1 MSEED
6 TLAVVAGELARG
18 FQPLEQALASP
29 NALQDF
35 LRELGWNVNGVPQPV
50 RDLAGAVQD
59 VVASVEAG
67 VSVESAPALAGKIA
81 RLIEEINQ
89 LATAP
94 HAALPVPEPAA
105 FAAEFPEQLAKHLIA
120 THLIHHRPLL
130 AGVLKVA
137 GLLVDEEVEATGT
150 RLTYRRRAFDWE
162 RLPDTLAQ
170 PFAATRAR
178 YDWGRRDIDLRLLLE
193 DVQQIASGLG
203 MPTRIAVL
211 DDASFR
217 YLSGGAAD
225 VDDRYRF
232 LLRWHLFEALPPGG
246 RATVAVSLT
255 GTPPPPGGNAGI
267 AILPFV
273 ASELDTELELSEELD
288 VVFEAEAALSS
299 GIAIQIHPDDPARIV
314 SDIFPTDGGTTG
326 VPPSTAAVTAGF
338 EHRPETDEAVLLIG
352 SRPGSRLEYDALS
365 LVAGAQPGSG
375 GRTSTFLEARLRG
388 AAAVIEPSQNETDSF
403 LKRLL
408 PNEGLRIESD
418 IEVGVDSV
426 AGVYFKGSAGLEIR
440 YPVHVSLGT
449 AELTGLAIAVR
460 PSPGTHALPMSIGA
474 DLKGA
479 FGPVTTAVENVG
491 FTATL
496 DFGAADKN
504 LGIADLKLSF
514 KPPSGVALAID
525 IAEVSGGG
533 FLRADPETGEYAGAL
548 ELEFAE
554 FLTLKAIGLIS
565 TRMPGGAPGFS
576 LLIIVTAEFP
586 GGLQLGYGFKLL
598 AVGGLIGLERTMR
611 EQALLDGVR
620 SGALEL
626 LMFPRDVVANAP
638 RILSDLKTFFPPQA
652 GHFLIAPMA
661 KLAWGTPT
669 LLTASVGVIIEIP
682 GNVALIGVLK
692 VVLPNEQA
700 PVLRLQVNFAGVI
713 DFDGQRAHL
722 FAALFDSRVLT
733 TPIAGEM
740 GVLARWGDD
749 PNLVLTVGGFHPA
762 FTPPPLPFPTP
773 RRVSLDILNRS
784 NARLQV
790 SGYFAV
796 TSNTAQFGAHAD
808 LFFKFSAFQVEGDVG
823 FDALFRF
830 SPFAFQIDV
839 SASVSLK
846 AFGVGCFSIS
856 LRFAL
861 EGPTPWRAHGRGS
874 VSLFF
879 FDVSADF
886 DLTWGEERETTLPP
900 IDVLPLVAAEL
911 SKLEGWETR
920 TPARKTLVSLRRLP
934 ATEDQL
940 VLHPTGTLFVRQ
952 RAVPLDLTLDRI
964 GSQRPRD
971 VDRVSV
977 DVAGG
982 GLVKRADTGEMF
994 APAQFKDM
1002 DDAAKLSRPAFE
1014 RQHGGLELSPD
1025 GTGLASARAVCRS
1038 ARYEQIVFDAAFRR
1052 RARRF
1057 TPYATTL
1064 FNHLMAGNSVSR
1076 SLLSHARRTQTQPF
1090 AETIG
1095 LAGESFT
1102 VAHTRD
1108 NTAAAPAFASDAAAR
1123 DLLARRLAEEPE
1135 LAGALH
1141 VIPTAEVRG

>member
-1 MSEED
+1 MPDRTGSVERIALELGNALAEVQRLLSPEEALRTIAEFGVDFPPDLLAHPGFAAARSATVTAAEDLDAAMRDLVAAIGSEE
-6 TLAVVAGELARG
+6 
-18 FQPLEQALASP
+18 
-29 NALQDF
+29 ALQIVVQGARTLEEAARVTGSFADLRAQLLIAGPTMPGVTPAQVAELTNELPSKLFDF
-35 LRELGWNVNGVPQPV
+35 LVVEQLDAVRAVGASLTVLGLIE
-50 RDLAGAVQD
+50 RTYH
-59 VVASVEAG
+59 
-67 VSVESAPALAGKIA
+67 PADPANPTSKAYETA
-81 RLIEEINQ
+81 RLRFDR
-89 LATAP
+89 LG
-94 HAALPVPEPAA
+94 ALLTDPAQH
-105 FAAEFPEQLAKHLIA
+105 FMDL
-120 THLIHHRPLL
+120 
-130 AGVLKVA
+130 
-137 GLLVDEEVEATGT
+137 
-150 RLTYRRRAFDWE
+150 
-162 RLPDTLAQ
+162 
-170 PFAATRAR
+170 
-178 YDWGRRDIDLRLLLE
+178 YDWGDAAFDGDELLRAVDRLVAGMGLPSRFEPASGGRPARAEAFAIGLTAAPPGLDVDLLLSVGGGIDRDI
-193 DVQQIASGLG
+193 
-203 MPTRIAVL
+203 
-211 DDASFR
+211 
-217 YLSGGAAD
+217 
-225 VDDRYRF
+225 
-232 LLRWHLFEALPPGG
+232 ALPHPAWTGHVKATAAAAAGG
-246 RATVAVSLT
+246 GGTIRPPLEITLRPVSGEIRGEVDLNVL
-255 GTPPPPGGNAGI
+255 GRPAE
-267 AILPFV
+267 PFV
-273 ASELDTELELSEELD
+273 
-288 VVFEAEAALSS
+288 
-299 GIAIQIHPDDPARIV
+299 
-314 SDIFPTDGGTTG
+314 
-326 VPPSTAAVTAGF
+326 
-338 EHRPETDEAVLLIG
+338 LIG
-352 SRPGSRLEYDALS
+352 VAGGSRLEIGQVDVGMGFD
-365 LVAGAQPGSG
+365 VAWNEAAG
-375 GRTSTFLEARLRG
+375 EARLAPR
-388 AAAVIEPSQNETDSF
+388 
-403 LKRLL
+403 
-408 PNEGLRIESD
+408 
-418 IEVGVDSV
+418 V
-426 AGVYFKGSAGLEIR
+426 AGEIRLGKLVIDTSQADGFISKLLSGFGLESTFDAGMTWSSETGVRFEGSSTIEIALPVHVEIGPIKVPAMYVSLGFRNGAFPLELSADMSAGLGPLTAVASRIGA
-440 YPVHVSLGT
+440 S
-449 AELTGLAIAVR
+449 AELSF
-460 PSPGTHALPMSIGA
+460 PPGG
-474 DLKGA
+474 G
-479 FGPVTTAVENVG
+479 
-491 FTATL
+491 
-496 DFGAADKN
+496 N
-504 LGIADLKLSF
+504 LGPAQLGFAF
-514 KPPSGVALAID
+514 KPPSGVGLAID
-525 IAEVSGGG
+525 LAEVSGGG
-533 FLRADPETGEYAGAL
+533 FLRADPETGEYVGAL

-576 LLIIVTAEFP
+576 LLIVVTAEFP

-620 SGALEL
+620 SGALESI
-626 LMFPRDVVANAP
+626 MFPRDVVANAP
-638 RILSDLKTFFPPQA
+638 RILSDLKAFFPPQA

-669 LLTASVGVIIEIP
+669 LITASVGVIIEIP

-692 VVLPNEQA
+692 VVLPSEQA
-700 PVLRLQVNFAGVI
+700 AVLRLQVNFAGFI

-773 RRVSLDILNRS
+773 RRVSLDILNRT

-796 TSNTAQFGAHAD
+796 TSNTVQFGAHAD

-830 SPFAFQIDV
+830 SPFEFQIDV

-879 FDVSADF
+879 FDISADF
-886 DLTWGEERETTLPP
+886 DLTWGEERDTTLPP

-920 TPARKTLVSLRRLP
+920 SPARKTLVSLRRLP

-971 VDRVSV
+971 VNRVGV
-977 DVAGG
+977 DIAGG

-994 APAQFKDM
+994 AAAQFKDM

-1025 GTGLASARAVCRS
+1025 GTALASARAVCRS

-1064 FNHLMAGNSVSR
+1064 FHHLMAGNSVSR
-1076 SLLSHARRTQTQPF
+1076 SPLSRARRTQTQPF
-1090 AETIG
+1090 ADTIG
-1095 LAGESFT
+1095 LAGDSFT

-1123 DLLARRLAEEPE
+1123 DVLARRLAEEPE
-1135 LAGALH
+1135 LAGSLH